1 MKKIFTFSLLI
12 FLSFGLK
19 AQGSLNVWQLNPS
32 ATNTVVAVKNGDT
45 LFFSTNPSTLKT
57 VLFKFQNKSSA
68 NTYTYSVR
76 RKDLVLNAGASAYFC
91 FGDVGTCF
99 PATTTAP
106 LSPFDYTV
114 LTPGQSTTTLNI
126 NAADNNL
133 KTDLMEAA
141 TIGYSFIKYK
151 LFNVASG
158 ENGADTLT
166 FYLKY
171 NQAMSVNEN
180 SSILESVGN
189 VFPNPASTSST
200 ILVSL
205 KQETPVKVQIFNTL
219 GAVVYNGMDQK
230 LAQGKHKILFDCSS
244 LNPGVYFVTVNAG
257 LEKVTKRMVINK

>member
-1 MKKIFTFSLLI
+1 MKKIFTFLSLI
-12 FLSFGLK
+12 SISFGLK
-19 AQGSLNVWQLNPS
+19 AQSSLNVWQLNPS
-32 ATNTVVAVKNGDT
+32 ATNTVAVINNGDT
-45 LFFSTNPSTLKT
+45 LYFSTTASTLKK
-57 VLFKFQNKSSA
+57 VLIKFQNKSSA

-99 PATTTAP
+99 PANTTSP

-114 LTPGQSTTTLNI
+114 LSPGQSTTTLNI
-126 NAADNNL
+126 NSADNNL
-133 KTDLMEAA
+133 STDLLEGSNV
-141 TIGYSFIKYK
+141 GYSFIKYK
-151 LFNVASG
+151 LFNVATG

-166 FYLKY
+166 FYMKY

-189 VFPNPASTSST
+189 VFPNPASTNST